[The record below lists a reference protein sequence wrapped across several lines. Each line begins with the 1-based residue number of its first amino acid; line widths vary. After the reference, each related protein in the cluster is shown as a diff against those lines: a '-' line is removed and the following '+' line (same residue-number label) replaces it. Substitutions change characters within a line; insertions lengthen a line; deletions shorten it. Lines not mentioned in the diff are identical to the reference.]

1 MNGHEAINGFTV
13 KEASCEPAPVMT
25 DTSLTSS
32 DDVDNSDRLA
42 GSQPSSTDLV
52 YDLQIH
58 NQTLLWKALPKPSY
72 NNQVSVYGHPA
83 KQMRTLYFCPVVS
96 FYLSFYLFFIP
107 RLISAVGDW
116 MSTILRYMV

>member
-1 MNGHEAINGFTV
+1 VNGHEAINGFTV
-13 KEASCEPAPVMT
+13 MEASCEPAPVMT

-72 NNQVSVYGHPA
+72 NNQVSVLSLFLPA
-83 KQMRTLYFCPVVS
+83 SQFMTEYPRTFLLCTIQMCTL
-96 FYLSFYLFFIP
+96 
-107 RLISAVGDW
+107 
-116 MSTILRYMV
+116 